1 MVDDE
6 YDDWDDLDDD
16 EGHADETSRIADDPR
31 PKAPLVIAIGA
42 VVAVLIVVGL
52 VGFLVSRTGPSGVP
66 TSEMNPSQGQLKL
79 ELPLNV
85 GDLSRNPNA
94 DSSSELGEGSDRVE
108 ARSATYIRDRTDS
121 LYVVIARPI
130 TEPQEMLALLDAR
143 AIREVGAGYCGRDSS
158 DLDVCVIV
166 REDIGVL
173 AAGLENQ
180 APEQIVSDALSV
192 GDALERVE

>member
-6 YDDWDDLDDD
+6 YDDWDDPDDD
-16 EGHADETSRIADDPR
+16 DSDEQFSRIADDPR
-31 PKAPLVIAIGA
+31 PKAPTVIAIGA

-52 VGFLVSRTGPSGVP
+52 VGFLVSRAGPSGVP
-66 TSEMNPSQGQLKL
+66 TSQMTPSHGQLKL

-94 DSSSELGEGSDRVE
+94 ESSSELGEGAERVE

-130 TEPQEMLALLDAR
+130 AEPSEMLALLDAR

-180 APEQIVSDALSV
+180 APEQIISDALMI
-192 GDALERVE
+192 GDALQRH